1 MDDIHIPERASADP
15 NLDQIRQLARELDCF
30 TEDDLAALTKTEIST
45 LRNWRSRRFG
55 PPFCTLGNVVLYP
68 IQGSR
73 EWISKNAE
81 ATLPANAAFE
91 HLPPRGGRA
100 RKGQR

>member
-1 MDDIHIPERASADP
+1 MDSID
-15 NLDQIRQLARELDCF
+15 RQLARELGCL

-73 EWISKNAE
+73 DWITKNAE
-81 ATLPANAAFE
+81 ATLPAQAAFE
-91 HLPPRGGRA
+91 HLPQRGRR
-100 RKGQR
+100 RKDLQP